1 MIGVHIGQTRSTAGR
16 HTQLALQRLRRLMEE
31 NRYDEEK
38 GSRRQD
44 MEIYYSFVGKIDL
57 PEA

>member
-1 MIGVHIGQTRSTAGR
+1 MSLFICDYLMNEKLV
-16 HTQLALQRLRRLMEE
+16 QLALQRLRRLMEE

-44 MEIYYSFVGKIDL
+44 MEIYYSFVSKIDL

>member
-1 MIGVHIGQTRSTAGR
+1 MSLFICDYLMNEKLV
-16 HTQLALQRLRRLMEE
+16 QLALQRLRRLMEE

-44 MEIYYSFVGKIDL
+44 MAIYYSFVGKIDL

>member
-1 MIGVHIGQTRSTAGR
+1 MSLFICDYLMNEKLV
-16 HTQLALQRLRRLMEE
+16 QLALQRLRRLMEE

-44 MEIYYSFVGKIDL
+44 MEVYYSFVSKIDL